1 MAEASQFT
9 LPYKELAEVLVKHL
23 DIHEGF
29 WSIFLK
35 FGIQATNMSLNN
47 APYAP
52 TAIVPVL
59 EIGINREAELMP
71 LAVDAAE
78 VNPLVRR
85 RSGGRRAT
93 AKRKVAA
100 KKAKK

>member
-1 MAEASQFT
+1 MAEASQYT
-9 LPYKELAEVLVKHL
+9 VPYKELAELLVKRL

-29 WSIFLK
+29 WSVFLK

-59 EIGINREAELMP
+59 EIGINRETELMP
-71 LAVDAAE
+71 LAVDAAV
-78 VNPLVRR
+78 VNPVTRH

-93 AKRKVAA
+93 TKRKVAA